1 MKNCN
6 LLKVNILLSVAFIY
20 LAFASFTST
29 VLAQMEYPIS
39 VASDGQ
45 QIVIG
50 DLNLPGVWS
59 VNGGK
64 ATKLIEGVKKFKTP
78 LNRVRSVAI
87 DQNGKVLVGDSATRD
102 VYRIDDGNAIPLT
115 KGQIGIPMSIAVNKA
130 GNLIVADLE
139 LGRIYEVPAAGG
151 EPKKLADV
159 LAPRGVFV
167 DKEDVIWVV
176 TGLKDPL
183 IKLDVEGKPI
193 VVVKGRPFEYPSSVV
208 VDAEGNAFVCD
219 SYAKAVWKIGKE
231 GEPVKW
237 SQGEEFSHPVG
248 LALKGDEILLI
259 DSRAKALFSIDKEGK
274 ATKVALE

>member
-6 LLKVNILLSVAFIY
+6 LLNASGLLSGAFIC
-20 LAFASFTST
+20 LAFASLTST
-29 VLAQMEYPIS
+29 ALAQMVYPIS

-59 VNGGK
+59 VNADKTTILIK
-64 ATKLIEGVKKFKTP
+64 ASKKFRTP
-78 LNRVRSVAI
+78 LNRVRCVAI
-87 DQNGKVLVGDSATRD
+87 DNNGKVLVGDTATRE
-102 VYRIDDGNAIPLT
+102 VYRIENGNAIPLT
-115 KGQIGIPMSIAVNKA
+115 KGQIGMPMSIAVNKE
-130 GNLIVADLE
+130 GNLIVADAE
-139 LGRIYEVPAAGG
+139 LGRIYEVPSAGG

-176 TGLKDPL
+176 TGLENPL
-183 IKLDVEGKPI
+183 IKLDAEGKPT

-208 VDAEGNAFVCD
+208 VDADGNAYVCD
-219 SYAKAVWKIGKE
+219 GYAKAVWKIAKG

-237 SQGEEFSHPVG
+237 SQNDEFEHPVG

-259 DSRAKALFSIDKEGK
+259 DPRANALFSIDKEGK
-274 ATKVALE
+274 ATKVTIE